1 MKPETRKYIQVFL
14 VVALVAAGVR
24 LAIIFHE
31 RHQPG
36 RQSGTQ
42 AAAPPLDPTYYVVRK
57 KLYPYDLKS
66 ARQLTQQPAWVIE
79 GYKYYYYPYDPVRH
93 HADFAHNAGLL
104 GPIEKLKI
112 RNVVTDLTPGAPDQ
126 RQVLA
131 LFEKM
136 GKMYAVPIGV
146 LKGRDY
152 HIYSDEMFFI
162 QDPHQLYNVWPKEV
176 WQAIDQHQVKPGM
189 DEIQVG
195 FALGMG
201 VPQPSEDSDVKTV
214 NFPNGGK
221 PLQITFRKGRAADI
235 RPGGAS

>member
-1 MKPETRKYIQVFL
+1 MKSETRKYIQAFL
-14 VVALVAAGVR
+14 VVALIAAGVR

-31 RHQPG
+31 RNEPG
-36 RQSGTQ
+36 RQARTQ
-42 AAAPPLDPTYYVVRK
+42 AAAPPLDPTFYVVPK

-66 ARQLTQQPAWVIE
+66 ARQLTQQPAWVKE
-79 GYKYYYYPYDPVRH
+79 GYKYYYYPYDPARQ
-93 HADFAHNAGLL
+93 HADFSHDAGLL
-104 GPIEKLKI
+104 GPIEKLDI
-112 RNVVTDLTPGAPDQ
+112 RNVVTDVTPGARDQ

-131 LFEKM
+131 VFEKL

-146 LKGRDY
+146 LKGGDY

-162 QDPHQLYNVWPKEV
+162 QDPHQLYKVWATQV

-189 DEIQVG
+189 DEIQVS

-201 VPQPSEDSDVKTV
+201 VPEPSDDADVKTV

-221 PLQITFRKGRAADI
+221 PVQITFRKGRATDI
-235 RPGGAS
+235 RPGTGS

>member
-1 MKPETRKYIQVFL
+1 MKPETRKYIQAFL
-14 VVALVAAGVR
+14 VVAVIAAGVR

-31 RHQPG
+31 RNQPG
-36 RQSGTQ
+36 QQARKQ
-42 AAAPPLDPTYYVVRK
+42 AAAPALDPTYYVVPK

-66 ARQLTQQPAWVIE
+66 ARQLTQQPAWVKE
-79 GYKYYYYPYDPVRH
+79 GYKYYYYAYDPTRR
-93 HADFAHNAGLL
+93 HADLAHDAGLL
-104 GPIEKLKI
+104 GPIEKLDI
-112 RNVVTDLTPGAPDQ
+112 RNVVTDATPGAPDQ

-131 LFEKM
+131 VFAKA
-136 GKMYAVPIGV
+136 GKMYGVPIGV
-146 LKGRDY
+146 LKGGDY

-176 WQAIDQHQVKPGM
+176 WQSIDQHQVKPGM
-189 DEIQVG
+189 DEIQVS

-201 VPQPSEDSDVKTV
+201 VPEPSDDEDVKTV

-221 PLQITFRKGRAADI
+221 PMRITFRKGRAADI